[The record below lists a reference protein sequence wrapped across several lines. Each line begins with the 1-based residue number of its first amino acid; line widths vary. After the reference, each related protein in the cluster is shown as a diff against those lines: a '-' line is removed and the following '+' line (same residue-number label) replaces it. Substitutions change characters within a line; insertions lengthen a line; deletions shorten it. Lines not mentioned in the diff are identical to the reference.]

1 VLTVSNERI
10 SPLFQATVEATEEAI
25 VNAMV
30 GAETMTGIGGHTI
43 DALPHDKLT
52 ELMKRSPQAK

>member
-1 VLTVSNERI
+1 
-10 SPLFQATVEATEEAI
+10 
-25 VNAMV
+25 
-30 GAETMTGIGGHTI
+30 MTGIDGHTI